1 MSSPDEPTYEHE
13 RRMGWIIAANTGFF
27 QCRLQ
32 RWLRTFELWVLP
44 PARALKKSMTE
55 KNPAAFATGLW

>member
-1 MSSPDEPTYEHE
+1 MSSPDEPTYENE

-32 RWLRTFELWVLP
+32 RWLRTFELWVLS
-44 PARALKKSMTE
+44 ASKRVE
-55 KNPAAFATGLW
+55 EVDD